1 MGNWSGGAVSEIPAI
16 VFISTLSVC
25 AKSQPH
31 KQHIWFLPTHEP
43 TRKKLKL
50 RFSGPI
56 SLLDSTKQMTPRRSA
71 SSVENLPIK
80 LANTKTQE
88 KIETRV
94 DQLLAK
100 KMQEHSADAME
111 MGNKIDIVIHKHYEL
126 PEEEIKIVRGNR

>member
-1 MGNWSGGAVSEIPAI
+1 
-16 VFISTLSVC
+16 
-25 AKSQPH
+25 
-31 KQHIWFLPTHEP
+31 
-43 TRKKLKL
+43 
-50 RFSGPI
+50 
-56 SLLDSTKQMTPRRSA
+56 MTPRRSA

-111 MGNKIDIVIHKHYEL
+111 MGNKIDIVIHRHYEL
-126 PEEEIKIVRGNR
+126 PEEEIKIVRGNG